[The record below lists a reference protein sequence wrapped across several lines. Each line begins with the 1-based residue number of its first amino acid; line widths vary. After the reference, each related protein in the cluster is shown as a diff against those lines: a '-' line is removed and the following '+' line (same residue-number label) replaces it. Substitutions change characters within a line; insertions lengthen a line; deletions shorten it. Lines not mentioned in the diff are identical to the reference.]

1 MNKLFNFAVSQT
13 SILIR
18 ETVENVTSFL
28 NTDGNFTAIT
38 AVKGSVSTVLG
49 PEGIPS
55 RVCHQICLW
64 RAVINY
70 RVLYDHIANKI
81 YSIHLINYSYS
92 HFIVI

>member
-38 AVKGSVSTVLG
+38 AVKGSVSTERRKEACSA
-49 PEGIPS
+49 PKE
-55 RVCHQICLW
+55 
-64 RAVINY
+64 Y
-70 RVLYDHIANKI
+70 RHVYVTKYAFGGL
-81 YSIHLINYSYS
+81 L
-92 HFIVI
+92 